1 MRFYRNHLK
10 MFSCSTILSVLAPV
24 LILSAQGCGNQR
36 HQASSLQNVFG
47 DDNRVAMDRHLRPW
61 TAIGKIFDTGCTG
74 TMIGRDLVLTAAH
87 CVVDPATSQIST
99 NLTWFRADYV
109 SGTTPAES
117 WIERI
122 WPGTFQ
128 PQTDRGRDWAIIQLR
143 DPIGDQVGWFDV
155 NFTDANNFP
164 DVLTVAGYSIDFNN
178 AEIAG
183 IDFNCRMQARFPDQN
198 EIFHDC
204 DTARGS
210 SGGPAFAEFS
220 GAYYIVGVNVA
231 EKRDGGEVSLRLAD
245 YDHDHA
251 NVLIPT
257 LGFFDQAKQMQV
269 LSLSR

>member
-1 MRFYRNHLK
+1 M
-10 MFSCSTILSVLAPV
+10 TPILCVAT
-24 LILSAQGCGNQR
+24 QGCGNPGN
-36 HQASSLQNVFG
+36 HGHPASSLQNVFG

-74 TMIGRDLVLTAAH
+74 TMIGRDLALTAAH
-87 CVVDPATSQIST
+87 CVVDPATSQISS

-109 SGTTPAES
+109 SGTASAES

-128 PQTDRGRDWAIIQLR
+128 PERDRGRDWAIIQLR

-164 DVLTVAGYSIDFNN
+164 DVLTVAGYSIDSNN
-178 AEIAG
+178 GEIAG
-183 IDFNCRMQARFPDQN
+183 IDFNCRTRARFATEN

-220 GAYYIVGVNVA
+220 GAYYVVGVNVA
-231 EKRDGGEVSLRLAD
+231 EKRDGGEVSLRLPD

-251 NVLIPT
+251 NILIPT
-257 LGFFDQAKQMQV
+257 VGFFDQAKRMQA